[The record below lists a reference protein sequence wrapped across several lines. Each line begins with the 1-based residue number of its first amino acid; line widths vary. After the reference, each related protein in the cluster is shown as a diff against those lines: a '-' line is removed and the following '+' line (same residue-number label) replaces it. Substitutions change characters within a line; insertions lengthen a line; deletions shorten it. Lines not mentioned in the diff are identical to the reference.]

1 MTIRVTRFDDFTI
14 GVDLSRGRD
23 ATEISVFD
31 GAGRVLGSIEDWSI
45 EPTDDSTEARNIA
58 RFVQDALVRQLMENA
73 GA

>member
-14 GVDLSRGRD
+14 GVDLARGRD
-23 ATEISVFD
+23 VTEISVID
-31 GAGRVLGSIEDWSI
+31 GAGRVLGSIKEWSI